1 MNVIASMGNDKK
13 NAAARFLIYSF
24 IGLLIFSI
32 AVFSLLGIY
41 MNRKSRDTICEVGEI
56 YMSGMNEQMSGH
68 FESVIELRFSQVCGI
83 ASVVSSDNR
92 DKEKIYEELVYR
104 AQVRDFD
111 YVALCSAGG
120 KLEMLYGQPIQP
132 INPDPFIQS
141 LIQGEQKVA
150 VGIDSTGN
158 EVVLFGIEAA
168 YPMQDGGNSIGLVA
182 ALPLEYITGFLSLAD
197 ENQLM
202 YYHIIRPDGSF
213 VIQNPNTE
221 LLDFFEQLQNQP
233 AAVTDKSFAKN
244 TIEDFGLAL
253 RAHKEY
259 AAILEINDEA
269 RQIYGTPLPY
279 SEWYLVAVMPYSVL
293 SGTIDRLSSQRMVMT
308 LLACASVLMILTL
321 IFRWYFSITRSQLH
335 ELEEARQVALEA
347 SRAKS
352 EFLAN
357 MSHDIRTPMNAIV
370 GMTAIATAHI
380 DDREQVQNC
389 LRKIT
394 LSSKHLLGLINDV
407 LDMSKIESGKLTLT
421 TEQISLKEVVEGIV
435 NIMQPQVK
443 SKKQTFDI
451 HVENILTENVW
462 CDGVRLNQVLLN
474 LLSNATKY
482 TPEGGSIQLSLSE
495 EKSPKGEDYV
505 RIYIKVKDNGIGMS
519 PDFLKKIYESYSRAD
534 ETRIHKTE
542 GAGLGMAI
550 TKYIVDA
557 MKGTIDIKSE
567 PDKGSEFFLTFDF
580 EKAAAVEMD
589 MVLPSWNML
598 VVDDDELLGK
608 AAMDVLKSIG
618 IKAEWALSGEK
629 AIELVIQHHKKR
641 DDYQII
647 LLDWKM
653 PGMNGIQAA
662 KEIRRNL
669 GDEVPIL
676 LISAYDWSEFEAEAR
691 EAGISG
697 FISKPLFKSTLYH
710 ALCQYMDIET
720 DHGQKLNPNIDLSGC
735 RILLAEDNELNW
747 EIASELLSDL
757 GVELDWA
764 EDGQICLDMFQ
775 SSPAGYYDAIL
786 MDIRMPHVTGYEAAK
801 IIRGLNHPDAL
812 SIPII
817 AMSADAFSD
826 DIQRCL
832 EAGMNAHI
840 AKPIDV
846 KELKRLL
853 KRYLIY

>member
-1 MNVIASMGNDKK
+1 MENSKKK
-13 NAAARFLIYSF
+13 NPTTRFLIYSF

-32 AVFSLLGIY
+32 IMFSLLGIY
-41 MNRKSRDTICEVGEI
+41 MSRKSKKAVYEIGQI
-56 YMSGMNEQMSGH
+56 YMSGMNEQMSRH
-68 FESVIELRFSQVCGI
+68 FETVIKLRFNQVSGI
-83 ASVVSSDNR
+83 VSVVSADNN
-92 DKEKIYEELVYR
+92 DIEKLYEELVYR
-104 AQVRDFD
+104 AQVRGFD
-111 YVALCSAGG
+111 YLALCSTEGDFQT
-120 KLEMLYGQPIQP
+120 LYGQSIQP
-132 INPDPFIQS
+132 LNPGPFVEA
-141 LIQGEQKVA
+141 LVQGEQRVA
-150 VGIDSTGN
+150 VGIDSAGN
-158 EVVLFGIEAA
+158 EVVLFGVAAA
-168 YPMQDGGNSIGLVA
+168 YPMHNGDRSTGLIA
-182 ALPLEYITGFLSLAD
+182 AAPLEYITDFLSLED
-197 ENQLM
+197 EEQLM

-213 VIQNPNTE
+213 VIQNSNTE
-221 LLDFFEQLQNQP
+221 LRYFFEQLQKQLDSTANELS
-233 AAVTDKSFAKN
+233 VENSIKEFGDSLKN
-244 TIEDFGLAL
+244 LQ
-253 RAHKEY
+253 EY
-259 AAILEINDEA
+259 ATTFEVNGEE
-269 RQIYGTPLPY
+269 RQIYGISLPY
-279 SEWYLVAVMPYSVL
+279 SEWYLVSVMPYSIL
-293 SGTIDRLSSQRMVMT
+293 NDAINNLSSQRMFMT
-308 LLACASVLMILTL
+308 LLSCASILIFLTL
-321 IFRWYFSITRSQLH
+321 IFLRYFSITRSQVH
-335 ELEEARQVALEA
+335 ELEKARQAALEA
-347 SRAKS
+347 NKAKS

-380 DDREQVQNC
+380 DDRKQVQNC

-443 SKKQTFDI
+443 TKKQTFDI
-451 HVENILTENVW
+451 HIENILTENVW

-482 TPEGGSIQLSLSE
+482 TPERGSIQLSLSE
-495 EKSPKGEDYV
+495 EKSPKGENHV
-505 RIYIKVKDNGIGMS
+505 RVHIRVKDNGIGMS

-534 ETRIHKTE
+534 GVRVSKTQ
-542 GAGLGMAI
+542 GTGLGMAI

-557 MKGTIDIKSE
+557 MEGTIDIQSE
-567 PDKGSEFFLTFDF
+567 PDKGTEFFLTFDF
-580 EKAAAVEMD
+580 EKAVAVEMN

-598 VVDDDELLGK
+598 VVDDDELLCK
-608 AAMDVLKSIG
+608 TAMDTLKAIG
-618 IKAEWALSGEK
+618 IKAEWTLSGEK
-629 AIELVIQHHKKR
+629 AIELVNQHHRTR

-647 LLDWKM
+647 LLDWKL
-653 PGMNGIQAA
+653 PGMNGIQVA

-710 ALCQYMDIET
+710 ALRQYMDIET
-720 DHGQKLNPNIDLSGC
+720 KHDQALNQKIDLSGR

-747 EIASELLSDL
+747 EVASELLSDL

-764 EDGQICLDMFQ
+764 EDGQICLNKFQ
-775 SSPAGYYDAIL
+775 KSPEGYYDAVL
-786 MDIRMPHVTGYEAAK
+786 MDIRMPHMTGYEAAK
-801 IIRGLNHPDAL
+801 AIRELNRPDAL

-826 DIQRCL
+826 DIKHCL
-832 EAGMNAHI
+832 ECGMNAHI

-846 KELKRLL
+846 IELTRLL
-853 KRYLIY
+853 KRYLI